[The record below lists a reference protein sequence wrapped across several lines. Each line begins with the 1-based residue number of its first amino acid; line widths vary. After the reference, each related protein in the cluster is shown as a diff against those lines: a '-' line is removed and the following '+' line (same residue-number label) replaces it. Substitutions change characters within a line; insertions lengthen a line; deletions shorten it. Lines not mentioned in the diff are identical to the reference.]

1 MPGFQPT
8 AHASLTEALNSNSAM
23 TDLRPTE
30 MLPLD
35 LPGAPSIAGE
45 DDAVRTEMLS
55 LSSDSFPATEP
66 SPLTGLST
74 PGEQSK
80 ATTLSLDAMEFNLE
94 DLGTPAA
101 STGSGVLETAAA
113 AKPEPAESLEFDL
126 GSLSLD
132 LGNDSPAAATPPS
145 APEDPL
151 ATKLALAQEFNAIGD
166 SDGARTLIEEV
177 IAEAHGELKAKAQ
190 RLLAEID

>member
-66 SPLTGLST
+66 SP
-74 PGEQSK
+74 
-80 ATTLSLDAMEFNLE
+80 
-94 DLGTPAA
+94 
-101 STGSGVLETAAA
+101 
-113 AKPEPAESLEFDL
+113 
-126 GSLSLD
+126 
-132 LGNDSPAAATPPS
+132 
-145 APEDPL
+145 
-151 ATKLALAQEFNAIGD
+151 
-166 SDGARTLIEEV
+166 
-177 IAEAHGELKAKAQ
+177 
-190 RLLAEID
+190 